1 MTGTFELLEST
12 CGSQR
17 LSRRRR
23 SLLAGVLVLALLL
36 SACAAPTQP
45 AQPPEAEP
53 PLGNSQFAI
62 RNLQEAAHYYNRYH
76 ELSPDDLLGPSAKLR
91 TSLK

>member
-1 MTGTFELLEST
+1 METVTDRW
-12 CGSQR
+12 GSIFT
-17 LSRRRR
+17 
-23 SLLAGVLVLALLL
+23 LLL

-62 RNLQEAAHYYNRYH
+62 RNLQE
-76 ELSPDDLLGPSAKLR
+76 ELEARTDDRRIVAELLGVPGMMAER
-91 TSLK
+91 G